1 MPSATTRRWPGPS
14 SSPSAG
20 GPTRAPKT
28 WVPRQVLITPSARQ
42 WPLATRT
49 AERAAALGAEIVELT
64 ADRITGLTGET
75 DRETYAKAK
84 TTLAVVVAPPS
95 KLRLQPIPPSADW
108 RVDLAEAAPRTAS
121 TATSPGRCP
130 ARR

>member
-1 MPSATTRRWPGPS
+1 VSTPAPHLYPDALGDDAPMAGPEQL
-14 SSPSAG
+14 AERG
-20 GPTRAPKT
+20 VPTRAPKT
-28 WVPRQVLITPSARQ
+28 WVPKRVLITPSARQ

-75 DRETYAKAK
+75 DRETYAKACSRSRP
-84 TTLAVVVAPPS
+84 APTGASTSP
-95 KLRLQPIPPSADW
+95 RG
-108 RVDLAEAAPRTAS
+108 APRTAS